1 MPRKRF
7 KTEEIIQKLREVEV
21 LLSIR
26 NATCVEQL
34 RDLRVFL
41 PRFTNFDG
49 DEASQVKKHGTRNV
63 SWLCFGK
70 TAAEARLPG

>member
-34 RDLRVFL
+34 RDLRVFCL
-41 PRFTNFDG
+41 VSPIST
-49 DEASQVKKHGTRNV
+49 GTRH
-63 SWLCFGK
+63 
-70 TAAEARLPG
+70 RR